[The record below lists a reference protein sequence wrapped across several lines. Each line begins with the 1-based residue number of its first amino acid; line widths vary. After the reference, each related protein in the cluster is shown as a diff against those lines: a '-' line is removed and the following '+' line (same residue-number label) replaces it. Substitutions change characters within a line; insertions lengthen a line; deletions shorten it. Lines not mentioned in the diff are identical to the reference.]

1 MSRWFL
7 PVLLVVSMASTTARA
22 ATPALTPVSMG
33 VPLERDCT
41 RWEAPRMSAFD
52 RSDERGVPL
61 VGAYAERAPNADPS
75 LQSPLRRPTSVE
87 LLLCEQ
93 LNVKDKLDYLIRRLA
108 R

>member
-1 MSRWFL
+1 MSRAFL
-7 PVLLVVSMASTTARA
+7 PVLAIAGLAATTAHA
-22 ATPALTPVSMG
+22 ATPASMPVATG
-33 VPLERDCT
+33 LPFERDCT

-75 LQSPLRRPTSVE
+75 LQAPLRRPTSVE

-93 LNVKDKLDYLIRRLA
+93 LNVKDKLDWLIRRLA